1 MDGTPVPVRFVE
13 PWLCFPPTLAAFLP
27 MTWYWADE
35 GLRVELQA
43 SIAAMVRRDPA
54 LLAPLRARTRTFRA
68 PSAEGLVPALELA
81 GLLLSLWEL
90 GDEPLRGEVEQ
101 MVRGYAGRH
110 PGFGETFAAVVRG
123 AAGDGLPVFPSGHGT
138 QAQEALAALL
148 RRVAP

>member
-13 PWLCFPPTLAAFLP
+13 PWLCLPPTLAAFLP
-27 MTWYWADE
+27 MTWYWADAE
-35 GLRVELQA
+35 LRVELQA

-81 GLLLSLWEL
+81 GLLLSLWAL

-123 AAGDGLPVFPSGHGT
+123 AEGDGLPVFPCGRGT
-138 QAQEALAALL
+138 QAREALAALL